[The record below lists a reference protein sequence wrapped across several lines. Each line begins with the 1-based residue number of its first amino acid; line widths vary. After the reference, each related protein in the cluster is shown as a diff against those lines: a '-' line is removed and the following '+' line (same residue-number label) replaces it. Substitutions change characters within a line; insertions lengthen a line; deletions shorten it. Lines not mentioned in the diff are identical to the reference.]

1 MRLILE
7 AAGRKMA
14 KYINLI
20 DQAQERG
27 YRVTLIRLQV
37 GSRGVPDYERL
48 LLLAECLNIGA
59 KDVISLMKSVIKA
72 ALTDLFQFGV

>member
-1 MRLILE
+1 
-7 AAGRKMA
+7 MA

-20 DQAQERG
+20 NQAQERG
-27 YRVTLIRLQV
+27 YRVTLIPLQV